1 MDSSD
6 NPVAGWMLFLL
17 FIVINSIFYGF
28 GSAIQNLNENEIED
42 KAEQGDRKSK
52 LLLHIMNAPGSLI
65 QTVQFY
71 HMLLSF
77 LVGYVQLKSIMK
89 TVSISLSATAAGVFF
104 TETPGKIILCILVLF
119 VDLILLALLLIG
131 LVLGWRQGF
140 VQALT
145 RIIVVVAA
153 LLLASWIAGKLAEP
167 AARWLEPVLTEKLE
181 QRLTAQG
188 NTSDAGEMLAA
199 FGFEGDTL
207 SKLVD
212 SAVQKAQQAGET
224 LLSAVVSTALRSAA
238 YAVVYVVSFLLLL
251 LLLRLVLTPLHLF
264 TKLPVVH
271 GVNALLGGVLGLVK
285 CALLLF
291 LAVWVLQKLQ
301 LLVTPELVNKTVL
314 LKFFAQNSPID
325 LIAKL

>member
-1 MDSSD
+1 MSG
-6 NPVAGWMLFLL
+6 NVG
-17 FIVINSIFYGF
+17 IF
-28 GSAIQNLNENEIED
+28 A
-42 KAEQGDRKSK
+42 
-52 LLLHIMNAPGSLI
+52 
-65 QTVQFY
+65 
-71 HMLLSF
+71 
-77 LVGYVQLKSIMK
+77 
-89 TVSISLSATAAGVFF
+89 
-104 TETPGKIILCILVLF
+104 
-119 VDLILLALLLIG
+119 DLILLALLLIG

-167 AARWLEPVLTEKLE
+167 AARWLEPILSEKLE

-188 NTSDAGEMLAA
+188 NTDDAGEMLAA

-207 SKLVD
+207 SELVD
-212 SAVQKAQQAGET
+212 NAVEKAQQAGET
-224 LLSAVVSTALRSAA
+224 LLSAVVSTALKSAA

-251 LLLRLVLTPLHLF
+251 LLLRLTPLHLF

-301 LLVTPELVNKTVL
+301 LLVTPELVSKTVL

>member
-1 MDSSD
+1 MSG
-6 NPVAGWMLFLL
+6 NVG
-17 FIVINSIFYGF
+17 IF
-28 GSAIQNLNENEIED
+28 A
-42 KAEQGDRKSK
+42 
-52 LLLHIMNAPGSLI
+52 
-65 QTVQFY
+65 
-71 HMLLSF
+71 
-77 LVGYVQLKSIMK
+77 
-89 TVSISLSATAAGVFF
+89 
-104 TETPGKIILCILVLF
+104 
-119 VDLILLALLLIG
+119 DLILLALLLIG

-153 LLLASWIAGKLAEP
+153 LLLAGWIAGKLAEP
-167 AARWLEPVLTEKLE
+167 AARWLEPILSEKLE

-188 NTSDAGEMLAA
+188 NTDDAGEMLAA

-207 SKLVD
+207 SELVD
-212 SAVQKAQQAGET
+212 NAVEKAQQAGET
-224 LLSAVVSTALRSAA
+224 LLSAVVSTALKSAA
-238 YAVVYVVSFLLLL
+238 YAVVYVVSFLLLLL

-271 GVNALLGGVLGLVK
+271 GINALLGGVLGLVK
-285 CALLLF
+285 TALLLF

-301 LLVTPELVNKTVL
+301 LLVTPELVSKTVL

>member
-1 MDSSD
+1 MSG
-6 NPVAGWMLFLL
+6 NVG
-17 FIVINSIFYGF
+17 IF
-28 GSAIQNLNENEIED
+28 A
-42 KAEQGDRKSK
+42 
-52 LLLHIMNAPGSLI
+52 
-65 QTVQFY
+65 
-71 HMLLSF
+71 
-77 LVGYVQLKSIMK
+77 
-89 TVSISLSATAAGVFF
+89 
-104 TETPGKIILCILVLF
+104 
-119 VDLILLALLLIG
+119 DLILLALLLIG

-153 LLLASWIAGKLAEP
+153 LLLAGWIAGKLAEP
-167 AARWLEPVLTEKLE
+167 AARWLEPILSEKLE

-188 NTSDAGEMLAA
+188 NTDDAGEMLAA

-207 SKLVD
+207 SELVD
-212 SAVQKAQQAGET
+212 NAVEKAQQAGET
-224 LLSAVVSTALRSAA
+224 LLSAVVSTALKSAA

-251 LLLRLVLTPLHLF
+251 LLLLRLILTPLHLF

-301 LLVTPELVNKTVL
+301 LLVTPELVSKTVL

>member
-1 MDSSD
+1 MS
-6 NPVAGWMLFLL
+6 N
-17 FIVINSIFYGF
+17 
-28 GSAIQNLNENEIED
+28 
-42 KAEQGDRKSK
+42 
-52 LLLHIMNAPGSLI
+52 
-65 QTVQFY
+65 
-71 HMLLSF
+71 
-77 LVGYVQLKSIMK
+77 VGV
-89 TVSISLSATAAGVFF
+89 
-104 TETPGKIILCILVLF
+104 F
-119 VDLILLALLLIG
+119 VDLALAAVLLIA
-131 LVLGWRQGF
+131 LVMGWRQGF

-145 RIIVVVAA
+145 RILVVVAA
-153 LLLASWIAGKLAEP
+153 LLLAGWIAGKLAEP

-251 LLLRLVLTPLHLF
+251 LVVLRLALSPLHLF

-271 GVNALLGGVLGLVK
+271 GANALLGGALGLVK
-285 CALLLF
+285 GALLVF

-314 LKFFAQNSPID
+314 LKFFARNSPID

>member
-1 MDSSD
+1 MSG
-6 NPVAGWMLFLL
+6 N
-17 FIVINSIFYGF
+17 
-28 GSAIQNLNENEIED
+28 
-42 KAEQGDRKSK
+42 
-52 LLLHIMNAPGSLI
+52 
-65 QTVQFY
+65 
-71 HMLLSF
+71 
-77 LVGYVQLKSIMK
+77 VGI
-89 TVSISLSATAAGVFF
+89 
-104 TETPGKIILCILVLF
+104 F

-167 AARWLEPVLTEKLE
+167 AARWLEPILSEKLE

-188 NTSDAGEMLAA
+188 NTDDAGEMLAA

-207 SKLVD
+207 SELVD
-212 SAVQKAQQAGET
+212 NAVEKAQQAGET
-224 LLSAVVSTALRSAA
+224 LLSAVVSTALKSAA
-238 YAVVYVVSFLLLL
+238 YAVVYVVSFLLLLL

-285 CALLLF
+285 AALLLF

-301 LLVTPELVNKTVL
+301 LLVTPELVSKTVL

>member
-1 MDSSD
+1 MSG
-6 NPVAGWMLFLL
+6 N
-17 FIVINSIFYGF
+17 
-28 GSAIQNLNENEIED
+28 
-42 KAEQGDRKSK
+42 
-52 LLLHIMNAPGSLI
+52 
-65 QTVQFY
+65 
-71 HMLLSF
+71 
-77 LVGYVQLKSIMK
+77 VGI
-89 TVSISLSATAAGVFF
+89 
-104 TETPGKIILCILVLF
+104 F

-145 RIIVVVAA
+145 RIIVVVVA
-153 LLLASWIAGKLAEP
+153 LLLAGWIAGKLAEP
-167 AARWLEPVLTEKLE
+167 AARWLEPILSEKLE

-188 NTSDAGEMLAA
+188 NTDDAGEMLAA

-207 SKLVD
+207 SELVD
-212 SAVQKAQQAGET
+212 NAVEKAQQAGET
-224 LLSAVVSTALRSAA
+224 LLSAVVSTALKSAA

>member
-1 MDSSD
+1 MS
-6 NPVAGWMLFLL
+6 N
-17 FIVINSIFYGF
+17 
-28 GSAIQNLNENEIED
+28 
-42 KAEQGDRKSK
+42 
-52 LLLHIMNAPGSLI
+52 
-65 QTVQFY
+65 
-71 HMLLSF
+71 
-77 LVGYVQLKSIMK
+77 VGV
-89 TVSISLSATAAGVFF
+89 
-104 TETPGKIILCILVLF
+104 F
-119 VDLILLALLLIG
+119 VDLALAALLLIA
-131 LVLGWRQGF
+131 LVMGWRQGF

-145 RIIVVVAA
+145 RILVVVAA
-153 LLLASWIAGKLAEP
+153 LLLAGWIAGKLAEP

-251 LLLRLVLTPLHLF
+251 LVVLRLALSPLHLF

-271 GVNALLGGVLGLVK
+271 GVNALLGGALGLVK
-285 CALLLF
+285 GALLVF

-301 LLVTPELVNKTVL
+301 LLVTPELVDKTVL
-314 LKFFAQNSPID
+314 LKFFARNSPID

>member
-1 MDSSD
+1 MSG
-6 NPVAGWMLFLL
+6 N
-17 FIVINSIFYGF
+17 
-28 GSAIQNLNENEIED
+28 
-42 KAEQGDRKSK
+42 
-52 LLLHIMNAPGSLI
+52 
-65 QTVQFY
+65 
-71 HMLLSF
+71 
-77 LVGYVQLKSIMK
+77 VGI
-89 TVSISLSATAAGVFF
+89 
-104 TETPGKIILCILVLF
+104 F

-131 LVLGWRQGF
+131 LVLGWRQGL

-167 AARWLEPVLTEKLE
+167 AARWLEPILSEKLE

-188 NTSDAGEMLAA
+188 NTDDAGEMLAA

-207 SKLVD
+207 SELVD
-212 SAVQKAQQAGET
+212 NAVEKAQQAGET
-224 LLSAVVSTALRSAA
+224 LLSAVVSTALKSAA

-291 LAVWVLQKLQ
+291 LAVWVQ

>member
-1 MDSSD
+1 MSG
-6 NPVAGWMLFLL
+6 N
-17 FIVINSIFYGF
+17 
-28 GSAIQNLNENEIED
+28 
-42 KAEQGDRKSK
+42 
-52 LLLHIMNAPGSLI
+52 
-65 QTVQFY
+65 
-71 HMLLSF
+71 
-77 LVGYVQLKSIMK
+77 VGI
-89 TVSISLSATAAGVFF
+89 
-104 TETPGKIILCILVLF
+104 F

-167 AARWLEPVLTEKLE
+167 AARWLEPILSEKLE

-188 NTSDAGEMLAA
+188 NTDDAGEMLAA

-207 SKLVD
+207 SELVD
-212 SAVQKAQQAGET
+212 NAVEKAQQAGET
-224 LLSAVVSTALRSAA
+224 LLSAVVSTALKSAA
-238 YAVVYVVSFLLLL
+238 YAVVYVVSFLLLLLLL

-285 CALLLF
+285 TALLLF